1 MGRIALFLSCALCL
15 SPASVQ
21 AEVSVSVAYLRQ
33 AVERPPVLSNLDPIP
48 ENLGIAG
55 ATLGV
60 SENQTTG
67 QFLGHSYELDQR
79 DVPVGADLIAAAREM
94 LSKTSLLILDA
105 PASDVLRIADMPEAQ
120 NAILFNVAAS
130 ETALRSA
137 QCRANLLHTLPSDAM
152 LADALMQFF
161 VKKRWTKLAMI
172 SGPNDGDAD
181 LARTYHASAEK
192 FGLKLVD
199 EKTWHFDADMRRNAG
214 QEVPAFT
221 QSLKAHDVLLVAD
234 TRDDY
239 GRYIPYNTWLPR
251 PVAGTEGIVPSAW
264 TPVVEQ
270 WGAAQLQSRFNEA
283 TLRSMR
289 AEDYAA
295 WAAVRVIGEAV
306 TRTGSSE
313 AGSLRSYI
321 LSDAFE
327 LAGFKGR
334 PMSFRSW
341 NGQLRQ
347 PIPLTTSRALIAQAP
362 LEGFLHER
370 NELDSLGV
378 DLPESECTAYEN

>member
-1 MGRIALFLSCALCL
+1 MGRITLLCAAFWLSAT
-15 SPASVQ
+15 SVH
-21 AEVSVSVAYLRQ
+21 ADVSVTIAYLRQ

-48 ENLGIAG
+48 LDLGIAG
-55 ATLGV
+55 AVLGI

-67 QFLGHSYELDQR
+67 RFLAHSYQLDLR
-79 DVPVGADLIAAAREM
+79 DVAIGADLLAAARD
-94 LSKTSLLILDA
+94 LLTKTDLMIVDA
-105 PASDVLRIADMPEAQ
+105 PATDVGRIADMPEAQ
-120 NAILFNVAAS
+120 DAILVNVTAPQ
-130 ETALRSA
+130 TALRSGA
-137 QCRANLLHTLPSDAM
+137 CRANLLHTLPSDAM
-152 LADALMQFF
+152 LADALMQFM

-172 SGPNDGDAD
+172 SGGDADDAD
-181 LARTYHASAEK
+181 LAGTYRASAEK

-199 EKTWHFDADMRRNAG
+199 EKTWNFDADMRRNTG

-251 PVAGTEGIVPSAW
+251 PIAGTEGIVPAAW
-264 TPVVEQ
+264 APVVEQ
-270 WGAAQLQSRFNEA
+270 WGAAQLQSRFVEA
-283 TLRSMR
+283 TQRTMR

-295 WAAVRVIGEAV
+295 WAAVRVFGEAV
-306 TRTGSSE
+306 TRTGTSD
-313 AGSLRSYI
+313 AQALRSYI

-334 PMSFRSW
+334 PMSFRTW

-347 PIPLTTSRALIAQAP
+347 PIPLTTARALIAQAP
-362 LEGFLHER
+362 LEGFLHQR
-370 NELDSLGV
+370 NELDSLGL
-378 DLPESECTAYEN
+378 DLPESDCTAYEN